1 MEEMGT
7 LTIDTKRYGRLLAST
22 TPKIIENEKEYEGSL
37 KKIEKLMDQGLH
49 RRPEETVLLALLASL
64 VQSYDEQR
72 YAISNPSPVE
82 LMRYLMAKRGLKQAD
97 LVPVFGSSG
106 YVSDVVNGRRGISK
120 AHAKRLAEFF
130 HVSVELF
137 I

>member
-22 TPKIIENEKEYEGSL
+22 TPKVIETEKEYEGSL
-37 KKIEKLMDQGLH
+37 KKIERLMDQGVH
-49 RRPEETVLLALLASL
+49 RTPEESVLLALLVSL
-64 VQSYDEQR
+64 VQSYEEKH
-72 YAISNPSPVE
+72 YTISNPSPVE
-82 LMRYLMAKRGLKQAD
+82 LLRYLMEKRGLKQAD
-97 LVPVFGSSG
+97 LKPIFGSSG

-120 AHAKRLAEFF
+120 AHAKRLAEFL
-130 HVSVELF
+130 HVSADLF

>member
-37 KKIEKLMDQGLH
+37 KKIENLMDQGLH
-49 RRPEETVLLALLASL
+49 RRPEESVLLALLASL

>member
-7 LTIDTKRYGRLLAST
+7 LTIDTKRYGKLLARA
-22 TPKIIENEKEYEGSL
+22 TPKVIETEKQHAGAL
-37 KKIEKLMDQGLH
+37 KKIEKLMDQGAN
-49 RRPEETVLLALLASL
+49 RTPEESVLLALLVSL
-64 VQSYDEQR
+64 VQSYEEQR
-72 YAISNPSPVE
+72 YAIHKPSPVE
-82 LMRYLMAKRGLKQAD
+82 LLRYLMEKRGLKQAD

-120 AHAKRLAEFF
+120 THARGLAEFF
-130 HVSVELF
+130 HVSAELF

>member
-1 MEEMGT
+1 MGA

-22 TPKIIENEKEYEGSL
+22 TPKVIETEKEYEGSL
-37 KKIEKLMDQGLH
+37 KKIEKLMDRGAH
-49 RRPEETVLLALLASL
+49 RTPEKSALLALLVSL
-64 VQSYDEQR
+64 VQTYEEQS
-72 YAISNPSPVE
+72 YAIHKPSPVE
-82 LMRYLMAKRGLKQAD
+82 LLRYLMEKRGLKQAD

-120 AHAKRLAEFF
+120 AHARGLAEFF
-130 HVSVELF
+130 HVSADLF